1 MAFKNNQAKIILV
14 AILVLVITGLH
25 IATSQKHELSHIF
38 YRELYFL
45 PLILSAF
52 WFGLR
57 GAFITSLCI
66 TFVYLTY
73 TIFHWQSLSHN
84 DLDRLLEILLFNI
97 VANGLGFLR
106 NREKTIEKEKRKAIM
121 AMASTVAHEINTP
134 LFSAIGTSQ
143 LMQDEFNPDSDHHN
157 DLQLIIRNL
166 KEIKQMV
173 KKIATIENP
182 EMKTY
187 VGNSVIIDL
196 KKSVNPD
203 ISSN

>member
-1 MAFKNNQAKIILV
+1 MKFINDRGKFIFL
-14 AILVLVITGLH
+14 LVLVLAITALH
-25 IATSQKHELSHIF
+25 IATSQEQELPHIF

-57 GAFITSLCI
+57 GSFIISLCV
-66 TFVYLTY
+66 TVLYLPY
-73 TIFHWQSLSHN
+73 TIFHWQSFSPN

-106 NREKTIEKEKRKAIM
+106 DREKTIEKEKRKAIM

-134 LFSAIGTSQ
+134 LFSAIGTTQ
-143 LMQDEFNPDSDHHN
+143 LMQDEFNPDSDPYN

-173 KKIATIENP
+173 KKIAAIEKP
-182 EMKTY
+182 EMKPY
-187 VGNSVIIDL
+187 VGDSVIVDIE
-196 KKSVNPD
+196 KSVNPD
-203 ISSN
+203 IFSN

>member
-1 MAFKNNQAKIILV
+1 MEFKNNQVKIILV

-45 PLILSAF
+45 PLILSAL

-66 TFVYLTY
+66 TFVYLPY

-97 VANGLGFLR
+97 VANGLGWLR
-106 NREKTIEKEKRKAIM
+106 DRKKTLEKEKRKAIM

-143 LMQDEFNPDSDHHN
+143 LLQEEFNPDSDPHD
-157 DLQLIIRNL
+157 DLQIIIRNL
-166 KEIKQMV
+166 KEISLMI
-173 KKIATIENP
+173 KKIAAIENL

-187 VGNSVIIDL
+187 VGDSVIIDIE
-196 KKSVNPD
+196 KSANTDNSPD
-203 ISSN
+203 

>member
-1 MAFKNNQAKIILV
+1 MKFITDRGKFIFL
-14 AILVLVITGLH
+14 LVLVLAITALH
-25 IATSQKHELSHIF
+25 IATSQEQELPHIF

-57 GAFITSLCI
+57 GSFIISLCV
-66 TFVYLTY
+66 TVLYLPY
-73 TIFHWQSLSHN
+73 TIFHWQSFSPN

-106 NREKTIEKEKRKAIM
+106 DREKTIEKEKRKAIM

-134 LFSAIGTSQ
+134 LFSAIGTTQ
-143 LMQDEFNPDSDHHN
+143 LMQDEFNPDSDPYN

-173 KKIATIENP
+173 KKIAAIEKP
-182 EMKTY
+182 EMKPY
-187 VGNSVIIDL
+187 VGDSVIVDIE
-196 KKSVNPD
+196 KSVNPD
-203 ISSN
+203 IFSN

>member
-1 MAFKNNQAKIILV
+1 MNPYPGNKQVPGEGINEV
-14 AILVLVITGLH
+14 AIL
-25 IATSQKHELSHIF
+25 SSWHIF

-57 GAFITSLCI
+57 GSFIISLCV
-66 TFVYLTY
+66 TVLYLPY
-73 TIFHWQSLSHN
+73 TIFHWQSFSPN

-106 NREKTIEKEKRKAIM
+106 DRGKTIEKEKRKAIM

-134 LFSAIGTSQ
+134 LFSAIGTTQ
-143 LMQDEFNPDSDHHN
+143 LMQDEFNPDSDPYN

-173 KKIATIENP
+173 KKIAAIEKP
-182 EMKTY
+182 EMKPY
-187 VGNSVIIDL
+187 VGDSVIVDIE
-196 KKSVNPD
+196 KSVNSD
-203 ISSN
+203 IFSN